1 MTRLSRNSDFENELD
16 STISAFFKSFK
27 FSSHLRAAGAYKQSG
42 IPVITVFMKL
52 FKLVFS
58 GRTLF
63 MSLRKGSSDIGKD
76 TFYRFVNSCRINWFK
91 FTTTLSSSII
101 GGLFYET
108 TSADRVNV
116 FIVDD
121 TLYSRGRSKKVELL
135 SWVHDHTRH
144 KSVRGFRLLTLGW
157 SDGNSF
163 LPVNSC
169 LLASSRKRCH
179 SKEYAVDKRTCGYR
193 QRVRALTKATEV
205 MLEMLKQAVVSGIR
219 ASYVLFDSWFS
230 SPKTILSVTE
240 ADLDVIAM
248 VKKNVKTRYRYD
260 GEMLS
265 VTEIYKRNKKR
276 RGRSKYLLSVDAGLD
291 DSKNCKTVPVKLV
304 FVRNRNKKKDYLVL
318 ISTDISLPEEEV
330 IRIYGKR
337 WSIEVF
343 FKMCK
348 SYLKLTGECRSMSYD
363 AMTAYVAIVFA
374 RYMMLASE
382 NRVLIDERTFGEL
395 FYDVCDELPDITWE
409 EAFRILM
416 KLFAAA
422 TTEKLFLPEDE
433 LQTLL
438 ENFLSALPKTLR
450 LKERKCA

>member
-1 MTRLSRNSDFENELD
+1 
-16 STISAFFKSFK
+16 
-27 FSSHLRAAGAYKQSG
+27 
-42 IPVITVFMKL
+42 
-52 FKLVFS
+52 
-58 GRTLF
+58 
-63 MSLRKGSSDIGKD
+63 MSLRKDSSDIGKD

-91 FTTTLSSSII
+91 FTTAFSSSII
-101 GGLFYET
+101 NGLFYEAT
-108 TSADRVNV
+108 GEDRVNV

-135 SWVHDHTRH
+135 SWVHDHTQH

-163 LPVNSC
+163 LPVNGC

-179 SKEYAVDKRTCGYR
+179 SKEYTVDKRTCGYK
-193 QRVRALTKATEV
+193 QRVRALAKATEV
-205 MLEMLKQAVVSGIR
+205 MLEMLRQAAAHGIR
-219 ASYVLFDSWFS
+219 ASHVLFDSWFS
-230 SPKTILSVTE
+230 SPKTVLSVTE
-240 ADLDVIAM
+240 EGLHVIAM
-248 VKKNVKTRYRYD
+248 VKKGAKTRYRYN
-260 GEMLS
+260 GEMLAA
-265 VTEIYKRNKKR
+265 TEIYKRNKKR
-276 RGRSKYLLSVDAGLD
+276 RGRSKYLLSVDAGLA
-291 DSKNCKTVPVKLV
+291 DSKNCKSVPVKLV

-337 WSIEVF
+337 WGIEVF

-382 NRVLIDERTFGEL
+382 NRVRVDERTFGEM
-395 FYDVCDELPDITWE
+395 FYAMCDELPDITWE

-422 TTEKLFLPEDE
+422 TTEKLFLTEDE

-438 ENFLSALPKTLR
+438 ENFLSALPETLR